1 MLESKAA
8 QISISVDDRINKF
21 PLQSV
26 KTCGKVFTFRDVS
39 EKSKA
44 PIIVLLHGIGSSSA
58 SWINQFEN
66 LAGQYRL
73 IAWDAPG
80 YSGSTAL
87 TMSSPNALDY
97 ATALHTFIS
106 AMGVSKCHLVGH
118 SLGAII
124 AASFVARSGQF
135 IDGLLLANP
144 ARGYAHKNE
153 TVKQTVLKQ
162 RIDTLNTLGVAQMA
176 FERSAKLLSK
186 NATKSDVA
194 LVHYSMSRLN
204 PAGYLQAVK
213 FLVASDLLAEVGSYD
228 GPCEIVCGA
237 EDQITPPAVAK
248 EIALSYPQSHYQE
261 IPEAGHASYIE
272 RPTLFNNALSAFV
285 SSSSS

>member
-1 MLESKAA
+1 MLQSQAA
-8 QISISVDDRINKF
+8 QISLSVEDRINKF

-26 KTCGKVFTFRDVS
+26 KTCGKVFTYREVS
-39 EKSKA
+39 GNSNA
-44 PIIVLLHGIGSSSA
+44 PIVVLLHGIGSSSA
-58 SWINQFEN
+58 SWINQFED

-80 YSGSTAL
+80 YGGSTAL
-87 TMSSPNALDY
+87 TMSSPNALNY
-97 ATALHTFIS
+97 ATALHTFLS
-106 AMGVSKCHLVGH
+106 SMGVSKCHLVGH
-118 SLGAII
+118 SLGAIV
-124 AASFVARSGQF
+124 AASFVAHSGQF

-153 TVKQTVLKQ
+153 TEKQTVLKQ
-162 RIDTLNTLGVAQMA
+162 RIDTLDTLGVAQMA
-176 FERSAKLLSK
+176 SERSAKLLSK
-186 NATKSDVA
+186 NATKSDIA

-213 FLVASDLLAEVGSYD
+213 LLVGSDLLAEVGSYD
-228 GPCEIVCGA
+228 GPCEILCGA

-272 RPTLFNNALSAFV
+272 RPKLFNNALSAFV
-285 SSSSS
+285 SSSS

>member
-1 MLESKAA
+1 MLQSQAA
-8 QISISVDDRINKF
+8 QISLSIEDRINKF

-26 KTCGKVFTFRDVS
+26 NTCGKIFTYREVS
-39 EKSKA
+39 NNSNA
-44 PIIVLLHGIGSSSA
+44 PIVILLHGIGSSSA
-58 SWINQFEN
+58 SWINQYEN

-80 YSGSTAL
+80 YGGSSAL
-87 TMSSPNALDY
+87 TMPAPTALNYANALN
-97 ATALHTFIS
+97 TFLNS
-106 AMGVSKCHLVGH
+106 VGVSKCHLVGH
-118 SLGAII
+118 SLGAIV
-124 AASFVARSGQF
+124 AATFVAHARQF

-144 ARGYAHKNE
+144 ARGYAHQSE
-153 TVKQTVLKQ
+153 TEKQTVLKQ
-162 RIDTLNTLGVAQMA
+162 RIDTLNTLGVAKMA
-176 FERSAKLLSK
+176 AERSTKLLSE
-186 NATKSDVA
+186 NATKSDIA

-204 PAGYLQAVK
+204 PAGYTQAVK
-213 FLVASDLLAEVGSYD
+213 FLVGSDLLAEVGGYD
-228 GPCEIVCGA
+228 GPCEILCGA

-285 SSSSS
+285 SSTS